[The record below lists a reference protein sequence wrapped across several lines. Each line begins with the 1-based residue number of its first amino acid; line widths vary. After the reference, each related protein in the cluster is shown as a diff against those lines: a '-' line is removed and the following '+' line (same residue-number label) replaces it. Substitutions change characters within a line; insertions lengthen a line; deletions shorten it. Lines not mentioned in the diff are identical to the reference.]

1 MQLPYLTVRTNMAE
15 GGRVSMAVTFRNAIT
30 GDRTSVDPQPGKTV
44 KQAVQAAGL
53 VAPGNAFSVRDMS
66 GKVVDDEP
74 VDRYDGEVLSV
85 GLPTDLIVGGTG
97 G

>member
-1 MQLPYLTVRTNMAE
+1 
-15 GGRVSMAVTFRNAIT
+15 
-30 GDRTSVDPQPGKTV
+30 
-44 KQAVQAAGL
+44 
-53 VAPGNAFSVRDMS
+53 MS